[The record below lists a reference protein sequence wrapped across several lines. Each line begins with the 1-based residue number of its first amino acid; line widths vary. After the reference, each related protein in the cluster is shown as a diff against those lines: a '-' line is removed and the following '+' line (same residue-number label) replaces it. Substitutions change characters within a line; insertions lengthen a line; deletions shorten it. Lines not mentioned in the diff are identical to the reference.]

1 MRHHFERKYF
11 MISKLHCFL
20 SNHFFIL
27 YMNKRFIV
35 IGVFLGIVISIAFFI
50 GCPNKA
56 IGCLAFDIG
65 R

>member
-1 MRHHFERKYF
+1 M
-11 MISKLHCFL
+11 LFL
-20 SNHFFIL
+20 NVKGRNFKIPFVFICLFFIFG
-27 YMNKRFIV
+27 MNKRFIV

-50 GCPNKA
+50 GCPNKT

>member
-1 MRHHFERKYF
+1 
-11 MISKLHCFL
+11 LD
-20 SNHFFIL
+20 
-27 YMNKRFIV
+27 MNKRFLV
-35 IGVFLGIVISIAFFI
+35 IAVFLGIVIGVAFFI